1 MKPVRYTILALLLCP
16 ALSAHG
22 ADNVPDAAR
31 TVSERVV
38 EPSPDVATA
47 RRYADFPVSYATG
60 SASVSLPLMTLSTP
74 SLSVSLGLDYRC
86 EAKKVDEPAGWVGLG
101 WTLTGLGTVSRQIC
115 GMPDD
120 KEKDFFYLPEG
131 KGGFNKEY
139 FDDLILL
146 KKDAN
151 YDRYTI
157 VTPDGEAASFIVDDG
172 SVKMLSVTELEV
184 WFDHAGENTYSPE
197 VFHARTPDG
206 ACYEYAQKERLSY
219 KYHSATNY
227 FGFVFPEYETVSAW
241 HLTKIIDAAHRDSVT
256 IEYTDGTPW
265 QAIHGS
271 TSVGAMSYTRE
282 MCGGGY
288 HGVSGSGG
296 DDSDLGNDGQPGN
309 SGGHEVVNPGNGG
322 YHKDPNPS
330 ADGRLRSSPAVGSA
344 SYGVTSYSPVLPRS
358 VTART
363 GSIVFD
369 FESTPPDP
377 GDSRN
382 GTADRLRAVRLLA
395 PDGGVAAFAE
405 FAESELQDGRR
416 TLHELRLGGNGGMN
430 EGYAFAYN
438 ESWAWRS
445 KDLFGYPN
453 GREAVGNWESVL
465 GDTHLRLAKAR
476 RTDPNHLHDG
486 LLRQMT
492 GSTGITTEFAYEP
505 SVISLPDTSYLFGTE
520 VVTGTRIKSITATD
534 NVTGRCRIRRF
545 SYHGPM
551 LTACVD
557 SLWVS
562 AFLAPSGTVTK
573 CSQGMAT
580 YYRYDMDVVFTGS
593 ARLPGKP
600 VENTRIVYGSVEE
613 YVTDPDSACLS
624 MTRYEYDLS
633 HCRTP
638 SLHCGRGAAGNAPD
652 GVRELGFDSFPET
665 AMAQLLFGVFN
676 SQRIGMYFQEVLGA
690 EPLLT
695 KKTTYAWTG
704 TGYRPRTTETRTYSV
719 AGSRTA
725 RVGLYYD
732 HAAFRKAGTAY
743 IDDKVVSEAHV
754 DYGEISVRAKRTV
767 CTGIK
772 VTRHFDNGHT
782 RTTAIDYQYFPTT
795 NMIPEIP
802 DPDKFYPLNPRHP
815 GFAGDSLKVNKL
827 NGYYRP
833 LAASY
838 SNGDESLTRYDLY
851 PCHINSGFFK
861 GHPERYLPVA
871 RKWVACGPGYRDSL
885 ETAWL
890 YGKFHGM
897 TRAVRET
904 VSRHGAVLDMAAYTA
919 YDALGLPTAMTR
931 RDGSEYAMTWDGYGN
946 LTSRELVGPGLES
959 RYTYKPLVGCTSI
972 TYPSGRRKYFSY
984 DNGRLSQVRNTANEP
999 VASYGYTMANPGLNW
1014 GAQGENA
1021 VTTTVYTA
1029 SGQAVS
1035 RAVYDG
1041 FGMKTAD
1048 IVTLDGADVVTA
1060 TDYDALDR
1068 AVKLWQPLPSGQTA
1082 QSYYGDAEAF
1092 TLNAYDTDGS
1102 ERVVASTAP
1111 GSDMSGH
1118 PATNEYLCNTQS
1130 GELRCR
1136 HFVLEGDRL
1145 TDRGAYA
1152 DAALDVVRATDA
1164 DGHRVLTFTDWR
1176 GRTVLVR
1183 KVLGDSKYID
1193 THTLYDAWG
1202 DVLLVLQP
1210 EGTAAMQAGGSWD
1223 VSDGSM
1229 DDVIEKYAYVYRYDD
1244 ALRPVYAKL
1253 PGVDPVT
1260 TAYDPD
1266 GLAAYTVDGNLR
1278 AKGRARFT
1286 LYDSASRPVV
1296 TGICDEPTGE
1306 VPRMRA
1312 SFSSSDPGLDSTY
1325 YSTGVPLS
1333 GAEVYTA
1340 TYYDGYGFVSL
1351 PPFAAIPA
1359 VQMPTATAAAGL
1371 VTATLDRVMDGGTD
1385 PRRAKYVATVNTYDA
1400 EERPIKTV
1408 TAYHDT
1414 GICAVSENSYN
1425 IDGTVSTCTNTLL
1438 HPYDGHNDSH
1448 VYSYDAAGRLLKET
1462 VSYDGGEP
1470 VTVQQ
1475 LNYNAIGQLSANDLG
1490 AFTEVYTYDV
1500 RGAMTKRKSDVFE
1513 QNILF
1518 TGKFNGSIAS
1528 INDNLA
1534 DGLSMTSWYTY
1545 DKAGRLTKAN
1555 MKVGGTPRCVDY
1567 TYDLNGNITSLV
1579 RDGDDGIDPI
1589 AWIDNLT
1596 YTYDGNKVRKITD
1609 TNGDVISERTMDF
1622 PDKAD
1627 LDVEY
1632 GYDRNGNMTWD
1643 ANRGVHMQWDANNR
1657 LDCAYYNPGV
1667 LSFTRSAT
1675 GRRLSRSY
1683 SPNQSVALVGGT
1695 IKKGRSY
1702 ADFPS
1707 FGGFDRPGQTGF
1719 PIIDTYDTY
1728 GAYEYENGKFSR
1740 LNTATGYRD
1749 SLGVHVYVRDWQ
1761 GNIRAVVRKGA
1772 DGKAVLEQAT
1782 YYYPYGMPMAES
1794 TNPTINKY
1802 KYTGKE
1808 LLTDHGV
1815 NILDYGPRPYDP
1827 TTGIWWSVDAMS
1839 HKTPDYSHYVFC
1851 NADPINHIDPSGKIV
1866 ETIWDIANVIYDVGA
1881 AIYCHIE
1888 GDHETAQ
1895 THWVDAVVDTGSALI
1910 PGVPAGASKAA
1921 RMSAEVVESSV
1932 KAANRAEIATEV
1944 SVRAVN
1950 KVEDAATA
1958 TKAVHGNSKASTK
1971 AQHVYI
1977 IRDKKTG
1984 EVVKVGISGGPK
1996 THNGTRSSRATS
2008 QVNKWNKEAGY
2019 ERYEAEIIEDIPA
2032 GPNARDNALT
2042 KEKDYAKSFIDQ
2054 GQLNNLEKHQR
2065 PRP

>member
-1325 YSTGVPLS
+1325 YSTVVPLT

-1385 PRRAKYVATVNTYDA
+1385 PRRSKYVATVNTYDA

-1475 LNYNAIGQLSANDLG
+1475 LSYNAVGQLAANDLG
-1490 AFTEVYTYDV
+1490 AFTEAYTYNV
-1500 RGAMTKRKSDVFE
+1500 RGAMTGRKSDVFV

>member
-1371 VTATLDRVMDGGTD
+1371 VTATLDRVLEGTLD

-1528 INDNLA
+1528 VNDKLS

-1545 DKAGRLTKAN
+1545 DKAGRLTQAN

>member
-1 MKPVRYTILALLLCP
+1 
-16 ALSAHG
+16 
-22 ADNVPDAAR
+22 
-31 TVSERVV
+31 
-38 EPSPDVATA
+38 
-47 RRYADFPVSYATG
+47 
-60 SASVSLPLMTLSTP
+60 
-74 SLSVSLGLDYRC
+74 
-86 EAKKVDEPAGWVGLG
+86 
-101 WTLTGLGTVSRQIC
+101 
-115 GMPDD
+115 
-120 KEKDFFYLPEG
+120 
-131 KGGFNKEY
+131 
-139 FDDLILL
+139 
-146 KKDAN
+146 
-151 YDRYTI
+151 
-157 VTPDGEAASFIVDDG
+157 
-172 SVKMLSVTELEV
+172 
-184 WFDHAGENTYSPE
+184 
-197 VFHARTPDG
+197 
-206 ACYEYAQKERLSY
+206 
-219 KYHSATNY
+219 
-227 FGFVFPEYETVSAW
+227 
-241 HLTKIIDAAHRDSVT
+241 
-256 IEYTDGTPW
+256 
-265 QAIHGS
+265 
-271 TSVGAMSYTRE
+271 
-282 MCGGGY
+282 
-288 HGVSGSGG
+288 
-296 DDSDLGNDGQPGN
+296 
-309 SGGHEVVNPGNGG
+309 
-322 YHKDPNPS
+322 
-330 ADGRLRSSPAVGSA
+330 
-344 SYGVTSYSPVLPRS
+344 
-358 VTART
+358 
-363 GSIVFD
+363 
-369 FESTPPDP
+369 
-377 GDSRN
+377 
-382 GTADRLRAVRLLA
+382 
-395 PDGGVAAFAE
+395 
-405 FAESELQDGRR
+405 
-416 TLHELRLGGNGGMN
+416 
-430 EGYAFAYN
+430 
-438 ESWAWRS
+438 
-445 KDLFGYPN
+445 
-453 GREAVGNWESVL
+453 
-465 GDTHLRLAKAR
+465 
-476 RTDPNHLHDG
+476 
-486 LLRQMT
+486 
-492 GSTGITTEFAYEP
+492 
-505 SVISLPDTSYLFGTE
+505 
-520 VVTGTRIKSITATD
+520 
-534 NVTGRCRIRRF
+534 
-545 SYHGPM
+545 
-551 LTACVD
+551 
-557 SLWVS
+557 
-562 AFLAPSGTVTK
+562 
-573 CSQGMAT
+573 
-580 YYRYDMDVVFTGS
+580 MDVKE
-593 ARLPGKP
+593 L
-600 VENTRIVYGSVEE
+600 NT
-613 YVTDPDSACLS
+613 
-624 MTRYEYDLS
+624 
-633 HCRTP
+633 
-638 SLHCGRGAAGNAPD
+638 
-652 GVRELGFDSFPET
+652 
-665 AMAQLLFGVFN
+665 
-676 SQRIGMYFQEVLGA
+676 
-690 EPLLT
+690 
-695 KKTTYAWTG
+695 
-704 TGYRPRTTETRTYSV
+704 
-719 AGSRTA
+719 
-725 RVGLYYD
+725 
-732 HAAFRKAGTAY
+732 
-743 IDDKVVSEAHV
+743 
-754 DYGEISVRAKRTV
+754 
-767 CTGIK
+767 
-772 VTRHFDNGHT
+772 
-782 RTTAIDYQYFPTT
+782 
-795 NMIPEIP
+795 
-802 DPDKFYPLNPRHP
+802 
-815 GFAGDSLKVNKL
+815 
-827 NGYYRP
+827 
-833 LAASY
+833 
-838 SNGDESLTRYDLY
+838 
-851 PCHINSGFFK
+851 
-861 GHPERYLPVA
+861 
-871 RKWVACGPGYRDSL
+871 
-885 ETAWL
+885 
-890 YGKFHGM
+890 
-897 TRAVRET
+897 
-904 VSRHGAVLDMAAYTA
+904 
-919 YDALGLPTAMTR
+919 
-931 RDGSEYAMTWDGYGN
+931 
-946 LTSRELVGPGLES
+946 
-959 RYTYKPLVGCTSI
+959 
-972 TYPSGRRKYFSY
+972 
-984 DNGRLSQVRNTANEP
+984 
-999 VASYGYTMANPGLNW
+999 
-1014 GAQGENA
+1014 
-1021 VTTTVYTA
+1021 
-1029 SGQAVS
+1029 
-1035 RAVYDG
+1035 
-1041 FGMKTAD
+1041 
-1048 IVTLDGADVVTA
+1048 
-1060 TDYDALDR
+1060 
-1068 AVKLWQPLPSGQTA
+1068 
-1082 QSYYGDAEAF
+1082 
-1092 TLNAYDTDGS
+1092 
-1102 ERVVASTAP
+1102 
-1111 GSDMSGH
+1111 
-1118 PATNEYLCNTQS
+1118 
-1130 GELRCR
+1130 
-1136 HFVLEGDRL
+1136 
-1145 TDRGAYA
+1145 
-1152 DAALDVVRATDA
+1152 
-1164 DGHRVLTFTDWR
+1164 
-1176 GRTVLVR
+1176 
-1183 KVLGDSKYID
+1183 
-1193 THTLYDAWG
+1193 
-1202 DVLLVLQP
+1202 
-1210 EGTAAMQAGGSWD
+1210 
-1223 VSDGSM
+1223 GSM
-1229 DDVIEKYAYVYRYDD
+1229 DDVMEKYAYVY
-1244 ALRPVYAKL
+1244 
-1253 PGVDPVT
+1253 
-1260 TAYDPD
+1260 
-1266 GLAAYTVDGNLR
+1266 
-1278 AKGRARFT
+1278 

-1296 TGICDEPTGE
+1296 TGICDEPSGD

-1325 YSTGVPLS
+1325 YSTVVPLT

-1385 PRRAKYVATVNTYDA
+1385 PRRSKYVATVNTYDA

-1475 LNYNAIGQLSANDLG
+1475 LSYNAVGQLAANDLG
-1490 AFTEVYTYDV
+1490 AFTEAYTYNV
-1500 RGAMTKRKSDVFE
+1500 RGAMTGRKSDVFV